1 MRYWGPAG
9 SRATIVNNY
18 IWKVLAITSLFRW
31 AGDGEI
37 SDKQQGVC
45 ATHRDQTFDTP
56 KFWDPVYS
64 HDVNIYHQHHY
75 FSSSST
81 SSDKNC
87 KTIKVSNPCT
97 IHTGCCE
104 KFKKCRHEKMD
115 MGYWLI
121 YHIVALEF
129 LQINDI
135 TIISIYF
142 YLLLFITISYH
153 LSLCITTYYYIFII
167 TITIITIYNRTCI
180 FTSDD
185 HHHL

>member
-75 FSSSST
+75 FSSSSP
-81 SSDKNC
+81 SKPSGVQGDDQVLRVNFIDIKKKEIERVR
-87 KTIKVSNPCT
+87 KTIKPS
-97 IHTGCCE
+97 
-104 KFKKCRHEKMD
+104 KFQTHAQYTQDVAKNLKRAD
-115 MGYWLI
+115 MKRWIWVIDWY
-121 YHIVALEF
+121 
-129 LQINDI
+129 
-135 TIISIYF
+135 II
-142 YLLLFITISYH
+142 L
-153 LSLCITTYYYIFII
+153 
-167 TITIITIYNRTCI
+167 
-180 FTSDD
+180 
-185 HHHL
+185 